1 MNRRQFNFGFLGA
14 ASAIPFRSL
23 RTIVTVP
30 GAVATGL
37 GTQSSRLLSLSTDSC
52 TTTSSRD
59 DCVPRPVAAA
69 RRTVTELRVNGRRLM
84 EHINALAE
92 FGKNPQGGVSR
103 LAYSEADARG
113 REYVMGLMRAA
124 KLDVSIDAAG
134 NLIGRRAGSDS
145 SLKPILF
152 GSHIDS
158 VPEGGNY
165 DGDVGSLGAI
175 EVAQTLG
182 EINFVTHHPLEVVIF
197 QNEEGGLIGS
207 RAMDGQL
214 TEKELDLVSRSGKT
228 IREGIKFIGGD
239 PTKLATARRGKGSIA
254 AYLELHIEQ
263 GGILEKEKIDIGVVE
278 GIVGINWWDV
288 TIEGFANHAG
298 TTPMN
303 QRQDALLAAAKFIE
317 AVNRVVTSIPGRQ
330 VGTVGRI
337 QALPGA
343 PNVIPG
349 KVILSLEL
357 RDLDAAKI
365 QMLYQKIR
373 TEADQ
378 IAQASKVKFDF
389 KEINVNIPAP
399 TDPRLRALIDQSAK
413 DLGLTTKQ
421 MPSGAGHDAQD
432 MARLAPVGMI
442 FIPSIGGISHSPKE
456 FSRPKDIENGANVLL
471 GALLKV
477 DRVSLLA

>member
-1 MNRRQFNFGFLGA
+1 MKISRREFNRGVLRTAGA
-14 ASAIPFRSL
+14 VSIGPFASAIAIQPL
-23 RTIVTVP
+23 REQP
-30 GAVATGL
+30 H
-37 GTQSSRLLSLSTDSC
+37 
-52 TTTSSRD
+52 
-59 DCVPRPVAAA
+59 
-69 RRTVTELRVNGRRLM
+69 LRVNGPRIIENL
-84 EHINALAE
+84 NALAE
-92 FGKNPQGGVSR
+92 FGRNPQGGVSR
-103 LAYSEADARG
+103 VAYNEADRQG

-134 NLIGRRAGSDS
+134 NILGRRAGRAANLPSQ
-145 SLKPILF
+145 LF
-152 GSHIDS
+152 GSHIDT

-165 DGDVGSLGAI
+165 DGVVGSLGAI
-175 EVAQTLG
+175 EVARTLS
-182 EINFVTHHPLEVVIF
+182 ENNIATRHPLEVIIF

-207 RAMDGQL
+207 RAIDGEL

-239 PTKLATARRGKGSIA
+239 PTRLAGVKRKRGDIA

-263 GGILEKEKIDIGVVE
+263 GGTLDAEKIQIGIVE

-303 QRQDALLAAAKFIE
+303 QRQDALLAAARFIE
-317 AVNRVVTSIPGRQ
+317 AVNRIVTSMEGRQ

-349 KVILSLEL
+349 KVVLSLEL

-365 QMLYQKIR
+365 KLLYEKIYA
-373 TEADQ
+373 EALQ
-378 IAQASKVKFDF
+378 IARASQTKFDF
-389 KEINVNIPAP
+389 KEINVNVPAP
-399 TDPRLRALIDQSAK
+399 TDRGIRRLIADAANE
-413 DLGLTTKQ
+413 LGLTTRL

-432 MARLAPVGMI
+432 MARIAPVGMI
-442 FIPSIGGISHSPKE
+442 FVPSVAGISHSPRE
-456 FSRPKDIENGANVLL
+456 FSRPGDIANGANVLL
-471 GALLKV
+471 HTLLKLDQL
-477 DRVSLLA
+477 DRS

>member
-1 MNRRQFNFGFLGA
+1 MSPLMNRRQFNFGLLGTA
-14 ASAIPFRSL
+14 GALTYRYPLAIPINRDS
-23 RTIVTVP
+23 VP
-30 GAVATGL
+30 
-37 GTQSSRLLSLSTDSC
+37 
-52 TTTSSRD
+52 
-59 DCVPRPVAAA
+59 
-69 RRTVTELRVNGRRLM
+69 ELRINSARLSD
-84 EHINALAE
+84 HLSALAE

-103 LAYSEADARG
+103 LAYSEADRRG
-113 REYVMGLMRAA
+113 REYVFGLMQRA

-134 NLIGRRAGSDS
+134 NIIGRRAGSDQS
-145 SLKPILF
+145 IKPLLF

-175 EVAQTLG
+175 EVAQTLA
-182 EINFVTHHPLEVVIF
+182 ENNLTTRHPLEVVIF

-207 RAMDGQL
+207 RAMNGEL

-228 IREGIKFIGGD
+228 IREGIRVLGGD
-239 PTKLATARRGKGSIA
+239 PTKLSSVKRDKGSIA

-263 GGILEKEKIDIGVVE
+263 GGILEAEKLDIGVVE

-303 QRQDALLAAAKFIE
+303 NRQDALLAAAKFIE
-317 AVNRVVTSIPGRQ
+317 AVNRIVTSIPGRQ

-337 QALPGA
+337 SALPGA

-349 KVILSLEL
+349 KVVLSLEL

-373 TEADQ
+373 TETDQ
-378 IAQASKVKFDF
+378 IAKLSRTTFDF

-399 TDPRLRALIDQSAK
+399 TDPRIRSLIDQSARE
-413 DLGLTTKQ
+413 LGLSTKQ

-442 FIPSIGGISHSPKE
+442 FIPSVGGISHSPKE

-471 GALLKV
+471 GAVMKV
-477 DRVSLLA
+477 DRANLSSR

>member
-1 MNRRQFNFGFLGA
+1 MNRRQFNLGFLGA
-14 ASAIPFRSL
+14 AGAITFRSL
-23 RTIVTVP
+23 RTIVIEPRAKATGSYLDQRSFNDP
-30 GAVATGL
+30 VAT
-37 GTQSSRLLSLSTDSC
+37 
-52 TTTSSRD
+52 
-59 DCVPRPVAAA
+59 A
-69 RRTVTELRVNGRRLM
+69 RGSETVRVNGARLN
-84 EHINALAE
+84 EHLAALAE

-113 REYVMGLMRAA
+113 REYVIGLMRAA

-134 NLIGRRAGSDS
+134 NLIGVRAGSDDK
-145 SLKPILF
+145 LKPILF

-175 EVAQTLG
+175 EVAQTLA
-182 EINFVTHHPLEVVIF
+182 EKNIVTQHPLEVVIF

-207 RAMDGQL
+207 RAMDGEL
-214 TEKELDLVSRSGKT
+214 TERELDLVSRSGKT

-239 PTKLATARRGKGSIA
+239 PTKLATVKRAKGSIA
-254 AYLELHIEQ
+254 AYLELHVEQ
-263 GGILEKEKIDIGVVE
+263 GGILEKERIDIGVVE

-317 AVNRVVTSIPGRQ
+317 AVNRVVNSIPGRQ

-399 TDPRLRALIDQSAK
+399 TDPRIRSLIDQSAK
-413 DLGLTTKQ
+413 DLGLTTRQ

-456 FSRPKDIENGANVLL
+456 FSKPSDIENGANVLL
-471 GALLKV
+471 QSLLKL
-477 DRVSLLA
+477 DRAGQ